1 MFREP
6 GVEEWRE
13 FGQRCIDRPR
23 QTRRAVGMAI
33 ITAFAGGVVVGAAV
47 LLTVLAVIT
56 W

>member
-6 GVEEWRE
+6 GVEDWRE

-23 QTRRAVGMAI
+23 ETRRAVGIAI
-33 ITAFAGGVVVGAAV
+33 ITAFATGVVVGLGVTLA
-47 LLTVLAVIT
+47 TLAVIT